1 MGWMLIALRTTL
13 MRTHV
18 DIGSIVI
25 PINVM
30 TPFAVYW
37 LAEEIHL
44 SGILAVVAAGIV
56 HSILYDQLRL
66 TSHGFKM
73 PRQPFGASSRAC

>member
-1 MGWMLIALRTTL
+1 L

-30 TPFAVYW
+30 TLFAVYW
-37 LAEEIHL
+37 LAEEMHL

-66 TSHGFKM
+66 TSS
-73 PRQPFGASSRAC
+73 RVQNATTTLWNIIASLLN